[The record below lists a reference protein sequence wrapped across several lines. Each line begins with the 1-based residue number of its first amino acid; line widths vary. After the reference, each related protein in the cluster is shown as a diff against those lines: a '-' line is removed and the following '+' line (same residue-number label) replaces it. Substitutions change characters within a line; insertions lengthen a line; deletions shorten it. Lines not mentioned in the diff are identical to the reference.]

1 MSFKHH
7 ERPNQGG
14 ENILLNYLTAGE
26 SHGPQLTGIIE
37 GIPSGLHLD
46 IDEINN
52 QLKKRQGGYGR
63 GNRQKIEHDQVT
75 IVGGVRHGT
84 TLGSPVALVVNNRD
98 HAHWNEIMDPVTP
111 ETPEN
116 TLRKV
121 ERPRPG
127 HADLVGGMKY
137 RHHDLRNVLERSS
150 ARETAIRVAI
160 GAVCKQLLEQV
171 GIRIAGYVQ
180 QIGPVST
187 DDQLELDVTKIE
199 NEIANN
205 DLRIVDQ
212 TKVDEIHDLI
222 DKTRKDGDTLGGII
236 RVVADNVPAGLG
248 SYISWDTK
256 LDAKIA
262 AAVVGV
268 NAMKG
273 VEIGDG
279 FKAATSFGSQVM
291 DEIDWNKDDGFF
303 RNTDHLGGFE
313 GGMTNG
319 MPIIVKAAMKPI
331 PTLYKPLQSVDVNTK
346 AVKKANVE
354 RSDTTAIVPAS
365 IVIESVVAIEL
376 AKALTDKFDA
386 DNVSRLQEQVAA
398 YRDEIKHY

>member
-1 MSFKHH
+1 M
-7 ERPNQGG
+7 
-14 ENILLNYLTAGE
+14 NYLTAGE

-37 GIPSGLHLD
+37 GVPSGLHLD
-46 IDEINN
+46 VDAINE

-75 IVGGVRHGT
+75 ITGGVRHGI
-84 TLGSPVALVVNNRD
+84 TLGSPISMVVQNRD
-98 HAHWNEIMDPVTP
+98 HAHWNQIMDPVSP
-111 ETPEN
+111 ETAEN

-137 RHHDLRNVLERSS
+137 RHQDLRNVLERSS
-150 ARETAIRVAI
+150 ARETAIRVAV
-160 GAVCKQLLEQV
+160 GAVCKQLLAQV
-171 GIRIAGYVQ
+171 GIDIVGYVQ
-180 QIGPVST
+180 QIGQIST
-187 DDQLELDVTKIE
+187 DDNQELDVSKIE
-199 NEIANN
+199 SEISQN
-205 DLRIVDQ
+205 DLRMIDQSKVDDIHELIDQ
-212 TKVDEIHDLI
+212 TK
-222 DKTRKDGDTLGGII
+222 KDGDTLGGII
-236 RVVADNVPAGLG
+236 RVVATHVPAGLG
-248 SYISWDTK
+248 SYMSWDTK
-256 LDAKIA
+256 LDGKLA
-262 AAVVGV
+262 AAVMGV

-291 DEIDWNKDDGFF
+291 DEIDWDKEDGFY

-331 PTLYKPLQSVDVNTK
+331 PTLYKPLQSVDIQTK
-346 AVKKANVE
+346 EVKKASVE

-386 DNVSRLQEQVAA
+386 DNVQRLQEQLTA
-398 YRDEIKHY
+398 YREEIKQF